1 MPSSGGFTQIKNLRR
16 HVFKQHVVDEKKK
29 YPGTSDEAR
38 AWLREQGY
46 EVIEED
52 NKKKLLAQNITSG
65 LSPFRK

>member
-1 MPSSGGFTQIKNLRR
+1 MHLGSEGDA
-16 HVFKQHVVDEKKK
+16 FKVPLAQPFHHAGCDKRKK
-29 YPGTSDEAR
+29 YPGTSVEAR